1 MDKIREILGEI
12 GLSSYKIET
21 YLALLK
27 IKSGRIQEIAKVS
40 KVPSCKL
47 YENLRWLHENGYIT
61 IISQKP
67 LSYRA
72 NDPKS
77 IIKTEIERRK
87 EKLEEL
93 NKGLDKFEL
102 NLPVAEKEIIQIT
115 TTREAY
121 FKKIKESVRGS
132 KQSISYIAKHWRV
145 DSELVA
151 LLGKKTKE
159 GVVVRA
165 LGPINSEDKSKIDWL
180 KNAGVKIKN
189 FEPKETHFAIYDG
202 AIVVISLRSG
212 DKKSDYSAIWIKSE
226 VLGKILGDYFDVLWG
241 MSRHG

>member
-159 GVVVRA
+159 GVAVRA